1 MLGGISMWQLLIV
14 LAIIIM
20 IFGTKKLRN
29 AGGDLGAAMRNFKKQ
44 VKDSEDEAKTDAAQ
58 LKQQTVAD
66 DADFSSAEPVETGKS
81 V

>member
-44 VKDSEDEAKTDAAQ
+44 VKDSEDEAKADAAQ
-58 LKQQTVAD
+58 LKQQGEAE
-66 DADFSSAEPVETGKS
+66 DAGFSGAKQPETGKT